1 MEQTSGRCLRVGI
14 IGCGKIAVIR
24 HVPEYAA
31 CGRAVLAGYFDF
43 VKERAEELAAR
54 YGGTVFSSV
63 EEMLACEEIDAV
75 SVCTANATHAEI
87 TLNALRAGKHVLC
100 EKPMATTVAEC
111 LAMLAAARESGK
123 RLLIAHNQ
131 RMCAAHRKA
140 ASMLREGA
148 IGRPLRFATCFGHSG
163 PDNWSVDAGT
173 GNWFFDRQKSA
184 FGAVAD
190 LGIHKIDLMRYLLGS
205 EVESVSAM
213 LGTLDKRYAD
223 GTPVNVDDNAAVL
236 FRMKNGVIGTVTASW
251 TFYAEEENDTVIYG
265 TEGRMHIDPK
275 GECITLLPKGGERV
289 TVSAPQGASTG
300 VIDAFVEAVLDE
312 TPSDL
317 DAEAVFPSMQAMVA
331 AIESSESGRQI
342 SL

>member
-1 MEQTSGRCLRVGI
+1 MNNDKIRFGIVGTGVIAHRFAQAIKNVPNAELVAVASRTKENSEKFGNEFDIPVRFDSYEKMACSDI
-14 IGCGKIAVIR
+14 IDAAYIAVPHSGHIS
-24 HVPEYAA
+24 
-31 CGRAVLAGYFDF
+31 CSCLMM
-43 VKERAEELAAR
+43 K
-54 YGGTVFSSV
+54 
-63 EEMLACEEIDAV
+63 
-75 SVCTANATHAEI
+75 N
-87 TLNALRAGKHVLC
+87 GKHVLC

-173 GNWFFDRQKSA
+173 GNWFFDRQRSA

-300 VIDAFVEAVLDE
+300 VIDAFVEAVLNE